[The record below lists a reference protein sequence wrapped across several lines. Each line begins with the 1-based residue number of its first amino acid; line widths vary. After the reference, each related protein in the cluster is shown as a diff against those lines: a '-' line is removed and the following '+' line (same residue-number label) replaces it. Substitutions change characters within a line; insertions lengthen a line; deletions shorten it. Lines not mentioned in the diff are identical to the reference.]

1 MVHGDALLEA
11 WMVPMV
17 PAAVLP
23 ILVVLQVHLLLLLV
37 QLHLVLPWPVRQAP
51 LLLLLLLGLCPLV
64 VPMVAATVV
73 LVVLRVQVLLVP
85 ALP

>member
-1 MVHGDALLEA
+1 MDHGDALLEA
-11 WMVPMV
+11 LVVPMV

-37 QLHLVLPWPVRQAP
+37 QLHLVLPWKVRQAP
-51 LLLLLLLGLCPLV
+51 LLLLLLGLCPLV